1 VLPIGDH
8 SQDFFLK
15 EHIEELL
22 IQALL
27 HLIRDG
33 VLSADCEIA
42 PQLERT
48 RSTEHGEFASNIAMV
63 LAKRADLQPRE
74 LAQLIIDQLPNSR
87 QLSHA
92 EIAGPG
98 FINFH
103 MNQVAL
109 TTVVKDILYY
119 GDSYGHVPP
128 DPKRKITVEFVSANP
143 TGPLHVGHG
152 RGAAYGASLA
162 SILQASG
169 YSVQREYYVND
180 NGRQMDILAA
190 SVWLRYLELCGE
202 KLSFPENGYRG
213 EYIYDIAREVRN
225 EVGDKWRFK
234 AQDVTDGLPPGG
246 DEGANGESQ
255 IDALID
261 RARELLGHAGY
272 LAFFE
277 TSVDSILTDIQ
288 KDLSAFG
295 VNFDHWFSEKE
306 LEDSG
311 AIKHAIERL
320 EENGHLYVEDG
331 ATWFRASALG
341 DEKDRVII
349 RENGRTTYFASDIAY
364 FLNKMERG
372 FEKALYI
379 FGADH
384 HGYIARLRA
393 AALGLGEDPERLE
406 ILLVQFAVLFREG
419 KKVSMSTR
427 SGQFITLRELREE
440 VGSDAARFFYVMRS
454 HEQHLDFDLDLAKS
468 HTNENP
474 VYYIQYAHARICSV
488 FRNLE
493 QMDETHNPA
502 IGEAALNL
510 LTEPNEIRLLRA
522 LSRYPEV
529 IETSARLRAPH
540 QLAHYLQ
547 SLATEFHAYYN
558 SQQFLVDDEN
568 IRNVRLNLI
577 LATRIVLAN
586 GLALL
591 GISAPEAM

>member
-1 VLPIGDH
+1 M
-8 SQDFFLK
+8 K

-33 VLSADCEIA
+33 VLNEDCDIE

-48 RSTEHGEFASNIAMV
+48 RTAEHGEFASNIAMV
-63 LAKRADLQPRE
+63 LAKRSGMPPRE
-74 LAQLIIDQLPNSR
+74 LAQLIIDKLPPSR
-87 QLSHA
+87 QVKRA

-98 FINFH
+98 FINFYLNH
-103 MNQVAL
+103 VAL
-109 TTVVKDILYY
+109 TTVVKDILYQ
-119 GDSYGHVPP
+119 GDNYGHRPP
-128 DPKRKITVEFVSANP
+128 DPDHEVTVEFVSANP

-162 SILQASG
+162 SILAAAG
-169 YSVQREYYVND
+169 YKVQREYYVND
-180 NGRQMDILAA
+180 NGRQMDILAV

-202 KLSFPENGYRG
+202 QLRFPDNGYQG
-213 EYIYDIAREVRN
+213 DYIYNIARDVRN
-225 EVGDKWRFK
+225 EIGDKFRFK
-234 AQDVTDGLPPGG
+234 EYDVFDGLPPDESEGG
-246 DEGANGESQ
+246 DRENH
-255 IDALID
+255 IDALIS
-261 RARELLGHAGY
+261 RAEELLGHEGY

-277 TSVDSILTDIQ
+277 TSVNSILTDIQ
-288 KDLSAFG
+288 KDLVGFG
-295 VNFDHWFSEKE
+295 VVFDHWFSEKE

-311 AIKHAIERL
+311 AIAHAIERL
-320 EENGHLYVEDG
+320 EDNGHLYKKDG

-372 FEKALYI
+372 FEKAIYV

-393 AALGLGEDPERLE
+393 AATGLGEDPDRLE
-406 ILLVQFAVLFREG
+406 ILLVQFAVLYRAG
-419 KKVSMSTR
+419 KKVQMSTR
-427 SGQFITLRELREE
+427 SGEFITLRELREE

-468 HTNENP
+468 RSNENP

-493 QMDETHNPA
+493 QMNETHNDA
-502 IGEAALNL
+502 IGEAALKL
-510 LTEPNEIRLLRA
+510 LTEPNETLLLRE

-529 IETSARLRAPH
+529 IESAARLRAPH

-547 SLATEFHAYYN
+547 ALATEFHAYYN

-577 LATRIVLAN
+577 LAVKIVLAN
-586 GLALL
+586 GLDLL
-591 GISAPEAM
+591 GISAPESM

>member
-1 VLPIGDH
+1 M
-8 SQDFFLK
+8 K

-22 IQALL
+22 IQSLL
-27 HLIRDG
+27 HLTREG
-33 VLSADCEIA
+33 VLGAECDIV

-48 RSTEHGEFASNIAMV
+48 RTPDHGEFASNLAMV
-63 LAKRADLQPRE
+63 LAKRAGMPPRE
-74 LAQLIIDQLPNSR
+74 LAQLIIDRMPRSR
-87 QLSHA
+87 QLNHA

-98 FINFH
+98 FINFY
-103 MNQVAL
+103 MNHVAL
-109 TTVVKDILYY
+109 TTVVKDILYQ
-119 GDSYGHVPP
+119 GKDFGHVPP
-128 DPKRKITVEFVSANP
+128 NPDHEVTVEFVSANP

-162 SILQASG
+162 SILQAAG
-169 YSVQREYYVND
+169 YVVQREYYVND
-180 NGRQMDILAA
+180 NGRQMDILAV

-202 KLSFPENGYRG
+202 QIRFPENGYRG
-213 EYIYDIAREVRN
+213 DYIYDIAREVRN
-225 EVGDKWRFK
+225 EIGDRWRYK
-234 AQDVTDGLPPGG
+234 GQDVLDELPPDEEDGG
-246 DEGANGESQ
+246 DREAH
-255 IDALID
+255 IDAVID
-261 RARELLGHAGY
+261 RARELLGHEGY

-288 KDLSAFG
+288 KDLTGFG
-295 VNFDHWFSEKE
+295 VDFDHWFSEIQ
-306 LEDSG
+306 LEESG
-311 AIKHAIERL
+311 AIAHAIERL
-320 EENGHLYVEDG
+320 EENGHLYKKDG
-331 ATWFRASALG
+331 ATWFRASELG
-341 DEKDRVII
+341 DEKDRVIV

-372 FEKALYI
+372 FEKAIYI

-393 AALGLGEDPERLE
+393 AAMGLGEDPDRLE
-406 ILLVQFAVLFREG
+406 ILLVQFAVLFRHGE
-419 KKVSMSTR
+419 KVQMSTR

-468 HTNENP
+468 RTNENP

-493 QMDETHNPA
+493 QMDETHNEA
-502 IGEAALNL
+502 IGEAALDL

-522 LSRYPEV
+522 LSQYPEV
-529 IETSARLRAPH
+529 IEASARLRAPH

-547 SLATEFHAYYN
+547 ALATEFHAYYN

-577 LATRIVLAN
+577 LATRIVLAD
-586 GLALL
+586 GLAML

>member
-1 VLPIGDH
+1 
-8 SQDFFLK
+8 LK

-48 RSTEHGEFASNIAMV
+48 RTPEHGEFASNIAMV
-63 LAKRADLQPRE
+63 LAKRAGMPPRE
-74 LAQLIIDQLPNSR
+74 LAQIVIDKLPRSR
-87 QLSHA
+87 QVSHTQ
-92 EIAGPG
+92 IAGPG

-103 MNQVAL
+103 MNHVAL
-109 TTVVKDILYY
+109 TTVVNDVLYH
-119 GDSYGHVPP
+119 GDSYGHVPENP
-128 DPKRKITVEFVSANP
+128 NLEVTVEYVSANP

-162 SILQASG
+162 SILQAAG

-180 NGRQMDILAA
+180 NGRQMDILAV

-202 KLSFPENGYRG
+202 QLRFPDNGYRG
-213 EYIYDIAREVRN
+213 DYIYNIARDVRS
-225 EVGDKWRFK
+225 EIGDKFRFK
-234 AQDVTDGLPPGG
+234 GQEVLDQLSPDESEGG
-246 DEGANGESQ
+246 DRE
-255 IDALID
+255 IHVDALID
-261 RARELLGHAGY
+261 RARSMLGHEGY

-277 TSVDSILTDIQ
+277 TSVDNILTDIQ
-288 KDLSAFG
+288 KDLSGFG
-295 VNFDHWFSEKE
+295 VKFDNWFSEKE

-311 AIKHAIERL
+311 AIEHAIERL
-320 EENGHLYVEDG
+320 EKNGHLYKKDG
-331 ATWFRASALG
+331 ATWFRASELG

-372 FEKALYI
+372 FEKAIYI

-393 AALGLGEDPERLE
+393 AATGLGEDPDRLE
-406 ILLVQFAVLFREG
+406 ILLVQFAVLYRDG
-419 KKVSMSTR
+419 KKVQMSTR

-468 HTNENP
+468 KSNENP

-493 QMDETHNPA
+493 QMDETHNQA
-502 IGEAALNL
+502 IGEAALKL
-510 LTEPNEIRLLRA
+510 LTEPNEIKLLRE
-522 LSRYPEV
+522 LSRYPEI
-529 IETSARLRAPH
+529 IESSARLRAPH

-577 LATRIVLAN
+577 LATRIVLAD
-586 GLALL
+586 GLSML
-591 GISAPEAM
+591 GISAPESM

>member
-1 VLPIGDH
+1 M
-8 SQDFFLK
+8 K

>member
-1 VLPIGDH
+1 M
-8 SQDFFLK
+8 K

-27 HLIRDG
+27 HLIRED
-33 VLSADCEIA
+33 VLGPECDII

-48 RSTEHGEFASNIAMV
+48 RTPEHGEFASNVAMV
-63 LAKRADLQPRE
+63 LAKRAGMPPRE
-74 LAQLIIDQLPNSR
+74 LAQLIIDKMPQSR
-87 QLSHA
+87 QLNYA

-98 FINFH
+98 FINFY
-103 MNQVAL
+103 MNHVAL
-109 TTVVKDILYY
+109 TTVVKDILYH
-119 GDSYGHVPP
+119 GENYGHVPP
-128 DPKRKITVEFVSANP
+128 DPNHEITVEFVSANP

-162 SILQASG
+162 SILQAAG
-169 YSVQREYYVND
+169 YVVQREYYVND
-180 NGRQMDILAA
+180 NGRQMDILAV

-202 KLSFPENGYRG
+202 QIRFPDNGYRG
-213 EYIYDIAREVRN
+213 DYIYNIAREVRS
-225 EVGDKWRFK
+225 EIGDKWRYK
-234 AQDVTDGLPPGG
+234 GQDVLDGG
-246 DEGANGESQ
+246 DREVH
-255 IDALID
+255 IDAIID
-261 RARELLGHAGY
+261 RARVLLGHEGY

-288 KDLSAFG
+288 KDLSEFG
-295 VNFDHWFSEKE
+295 VTFDQWFSEIQ
-306 LEDSG
+306 LEESG
-311 AIKHAIERL
+311 AIAHAIERL
-320 EENGHLYVEDG
+320 KENGHLYKKDG
-331 ATWFRASALG
+331 ATWFRASELG

-372 FEKALYI
+372 FEKAIYV

-393 AALGLGEDPERLE
+393 AAMGLGEDPDRLE
-406 ILLVQFAVLFREG
+406 ILLVQFAVLYRHSE
-419 KKVSMSTR
+419 KVQMSTR

-468 HTNENP
+468 KTNENP

-493 QMDETHNPA
+493 QMDETHNEA

-510 LTEPNEIRLLRA
+510 LTEPNEILLLRA

-529 IETSARLRAPH
+529 IETAARIRAPH

-547 SLATEFHAYYN
+547 ALATEFHAYYN
-558 SQQFLVDDEN
+558 HHQFLVDDEN

-577 LATRIVLAN
+577 LATRIVLAD

-591 GISAPEAM
+591 GISAPESM